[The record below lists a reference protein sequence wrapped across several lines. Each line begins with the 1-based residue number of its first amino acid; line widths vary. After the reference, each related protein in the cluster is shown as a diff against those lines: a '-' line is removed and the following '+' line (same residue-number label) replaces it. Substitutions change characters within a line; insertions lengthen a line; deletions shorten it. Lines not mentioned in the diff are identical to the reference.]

1 MSFSK
6 DQLLSAYQ
14 KMVRIREFE
23 ERIHRENTKGHISGF
38 VHLYAGM
45 EAIAVG
51 VCENL
56 TDDDSIASTHR
67 GHGHCIAKGCDI
79 NLMMAEIFGKERG
92 LCGGKAGSM
101 HIADLQKGMLG
112 ANGVV
117 GAGAP
122 LALGAAL
129 TAKTMNSGNV
139 AVTFLGDGATNEG
152 IVFESLNLAV
162 VLNLPVIFL
171 IENNGYGEATANSY
185 AAGNDDLAGRASAF
199 GMPGEQ
205 VDGTDFFAVYNSVK
219 KAVDLAR
226 NGAGPSVIE
235 TIHVTRWFGHFEGDP
250 QLYRKRE
257 EIKDLRANHD
267 PLKIFRSKTGQEISP
282 EEFEKVNVDV
292 KVEID
297 ASVEFAMASPPPSL
311 DTLVSDVY
319 LTYSKK
325 SG

>member
-6 DQLLSAYQ
+6 DELLSAYR
-14 KMVRIREFE
+14 KMVQIREFE

-79 NLMMAEIFGKERG
+79 NLMMAEIFGRESG
-92 LCGGKAGSM
+92 LCGGKGGSM

-129 TAKTMNSGNV
+129 TAKTTNSGNV
-139 AVTFLGDGATNEG
+139 AITFLGDGASNDG

-171 IENNGYGEATANSY
+171 IENNGYGEATASSY
-185 AAGNDDLAGRASAF
+185 AAGNTNLAARASAF

-226 NGAGPSVIE
+226 NGTGPSVIE
-235 TIHVTRWFGHFEGDP
+235 TIQATRWFGHYEGDP
-250 QLYRKRE
+250 QLYRKRGE
-257 EIKDLRANHD
+257 VKDLRANSD
-267 PLKIFRSKTGQEISP
+267 PLKIFRSKTGQEEVSP
-282 EEFEKVNVDV
+282 EEFEKVNLDV

-297 ASVEFAMASPPPSL
+297 AAVEFAMASPPPSL

-319 LTYSKK
+319 LTYSK
-325 SG
+325 GG

>member
-1 MSFSK
+1 MGFSK
-6 DQLLSAYQ
+6 EQLLSAYR
-14 KMVRIREFE
+14 KMVQIREFE
-23 ERIHRENTKGHISGF
+23 ERIHRENTKGYISGF

-56 TDDDSIASTHR
+56 TDDDKIASTHR

-79 NLMMAEIFGKERG
+79 NLMMAEIFGKETG

-129 TAKTMNSGNV
+129 TAKSTNSGNV
-139 AVTFLGDGATNEG
+139 AVTFLGDGAANEG

-185 AAGNDDLAGRASAF
+185 AAGNEDLAGRASAF
-199 GMPGEQ
+199 GMPAEQ
-205 VDGTDFFAVYNSVK
+205 VDGTDFFAIYNSVK

-226 NGAGPSVIE
+226 SGAGPSVIE
-235 TIHVTRWFGHFEGDP
+235 TIHVTRWFGHYEGDP
-250 QLYRKRE
+250 QLYRKRG
-257 EIKDLRANHD
+257 EIKDLRTNRD
-267 PLKIFRSKTGQEISP
+267 PLKIFRNKTGQEVSP
-282 EEFEKVNVDV
+282 EEFEKVNRDV
-292 KVEID
+292 KMEID
-297 ASVEFAMASPPPSL
+297 AAVEFAMTSQPPSL
-311 DTLVSDVY
+311 DTLASDVY
-319 LTYSKK
+319 QTY
-325 SG
+325 

>member
-6 DQLLSAYQ
+6 DELLSAYR
-14 KMVRIREFE
+14 KMVQIREFE

-79 NLMMAEIFGKERG
+79 NLMMAEIFGRESG
-92 LCGGKAGSM
+92 LCGGKGGSM

-129 TAKTMNSGNV
+129 TAKTTNSGNV
-139 AVTFLGDGATNEG
+139 AVTFLGDGASNEG

-171 IENNGYGEATANSY
+171 IENNGYGEATASSY
-185 AAGNDDLAGRASAF
+185 AAGNTNLAARASAF

-226 NGAGPSVIE
+226 NGTGPSVIE
-235 TIHVTRWFGHFEGDP
+235 TIQATRWFGHYEGDP
-250 QLYRKRE
+250 QLYRKRGE
-257 EIKDLRANHD
+257 VKDLRANSD
-267 PLKIFRSKTGQEISP
+267 PLKIFRSKTGQEEVSP
-282 EEFEKVNVDV
+282 EEFEKVNLDV

-297 ASVEFAMASPPPSL
+297 AAVEFAMASPPPSL

-319 LTYSKK
+319 LTYSK
-325 SG
+325 GG